1 MELIALYKSVIG
13 LDVHRARIAACAI
26 VEAPDGEPRVERR
39 QFGAFRRDRRALADR
54 CAGLKPEMVAM
65 ESTGIYWKSPYAAL
79 EKAGVRAL
87 VVNARH
93 VKKVP
98 GRKTDVSDAE
108 WLASLARAGLLRG
121 SFVPPAK
128 LRNLRLVSRQRQK
141 LSGQLSAEKNRLG
154 KVLSDAGVR
163 LGVVVSDLHGKSA
176 RAMTKAI
183 VLGATPE
190 AALAHAGK
198 QLKASP
204 VEIEAALD
212 GELTEAHRFV
222 AGEILGHIEALE
234 IRLARFDAY
243 LVDALDTPRERNVL
257 ALLQT
262 MPGIDP
268 IGAAMPLVEI
278 GSDMTAFQSPQA
290 LASWAGL
297 CPGNNESAGKRKSA
311 KSRKGNP
318 YVRRLLCEFA
328 NCAVKTASAFRAKFK
343 GQFTIQRS
351 CHPQGAQTSDR
362 SLRAQDVAHDLL
374 SHRPQPSLSRQHR
387 RL

>member
-1 MELIALYKSVIG
+1 M
-13 LDVHRARIAACAI
+13 
-26 VEAPDGEPRVERR
+26 
-39 QFGAFRRDRRALADR
+39 
-54 CAGLKPEMVAM
+54 
-65 ESTGIYWKSPYAAL
+65 
-79 EKAGVRAL
+79 
-87 VVNARH
+87 
-93 VKKVP
+93 KKVP

-128 LRNLRLVSRQRQK
+128 LRDLRLVSRQRQK

-190 AALAHAGK
+190 AALAHASK

-204 VEIEAALD
+204 VEIKAALD

-234 IRLARFDAY
+234 TRLARFDAY
-243 LVDALDTPRERNVL
+243 LVDALDTPRERNAL

-262 MPGIDP
+262 MPGIGL
-268 IGAAMPLVEI
+268 IGAAMPLVEACPPPSRGQAPVRTGI
-278 GSDMTAFQSPQA
+278 GSGMTAFQSPQA

-343 GQFTIQRS
+343 GPNLKALSSARGANERS
-351 CHPQGAQTSDR
+351 
-362 SLRAQDVAHDLL
+362 
-374 SHRPQPSLSRQHR
+374 
-387 RL
+387 